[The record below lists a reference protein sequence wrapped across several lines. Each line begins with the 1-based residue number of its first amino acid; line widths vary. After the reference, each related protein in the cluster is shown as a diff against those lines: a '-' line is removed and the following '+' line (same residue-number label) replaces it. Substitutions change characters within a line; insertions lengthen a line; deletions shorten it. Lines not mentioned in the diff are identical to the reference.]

1 MKLMA
6 LNPLG
11 NVDNPFDK
19 GISKY
24 VFSHQWIS
32 YTFGSLF
39 VALGILLFFRY
50 PNAKKRR
57 DNYRKR
63 QLIEYHKNNP
73 KKTHLRYEQTSLYLP
88 FWEKVKFMAPVFFG
102 VLLICIGG
110 AWIIGQSVQS
120 L

>member
-1 MKLMA
+1 MKLIA
-6 LNPLG
+6 LNALSQ
-11 NVDNPFDK
+11 VDNPFDK

-24 VFSHQWIS
+24 VFSYPWIS
-32 YTFGSLF
+32 YAFGSLF
-39 VALGILLFFRY
+39 VVLGILLFFRY
-50 PNAKKRR
+50 PSVKLKR

-63 QLIEYHKNNP
+63 QLIEYQKNNP
-73 KKTHLRYEQTSLYLP
+73 KKTHLRYEQTNLYLP

-102 VLLICIGG
+102 VLFICIGG